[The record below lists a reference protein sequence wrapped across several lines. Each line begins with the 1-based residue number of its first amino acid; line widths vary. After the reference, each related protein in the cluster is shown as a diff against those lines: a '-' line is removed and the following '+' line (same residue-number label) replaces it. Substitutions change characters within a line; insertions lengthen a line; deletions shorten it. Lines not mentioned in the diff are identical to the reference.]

1 MKDYLGI
8 KAVEAIEILD
18 SRGNPTVQVEVVTEG
33 GFSGVAMVPSG
44 ASTGSFEAV
53 ELRDNDK
60 TRFLGKGVLK
70 AVENVNKKISK
81 KAKIIITII
90 NSSFSI

>member
-1 MKDYLGI
+1 MKDFLGI
-8 KAVEAIEILD
+8 ETVKALEVLD

-53 ELRDNDK
+53 ELRDGD
-60 TRFLGKGVLK
+60 TDRYMGKGVLK
-70 AVENVNKKISK
+70 AVENVNNKI
-81 KAKIIITII
+81 AKEIE
-90 NSSFSI
+90 